1 MKLSQIILFF
11 FISIPIIE
19 IYFLIVVSDEIG
31 WLQTILLVIITAMM
45 GVSLLR
51 HQSMATLMRA
61 QKNMSNGQLPANE
74 IIEGIALL
82 IGGVL
87 LLTPGFFTDTI
98 GFICLIPF
106 LRNNIIKFF
115 LLRQAVKQAK
125 STSQYDQVFGDNP
138 QQENPNNKPRRPP
151 EVIEGEFKRED

>member
-115 LLRQAVKQAK
+115 R
-125 STSQYDQVFGDNP
+125 
-138 QQENPNNKPRRPP
+138 
-151 EVIEGEFKRED
+151 GEKKRK